1 MYGAIDNYIVR
12 VHMANLINVIA
23 LSNIKSIFV
32 CIVSLG
38 ITILCMMCVC
48 VCTFIQG
55 MSLYLLVFTGVCV
68 HQLFRLIYTSIEF
81 VILSL
86 SIPEPA
92 GFHPLHKE

>member
-48 VCTFIQG
+48 VYIYTRYVLVFACIHWCLCAPAV
-55 MSLYLLVFTGVCV
+55 SSDLYLN
-68 HQLFRLIYTSIEF
+68 
-81 VILSL
+81 
-86 SIPEPA
+86 
-92 GFHPLHKE
+92 

>member
-1 MYGAIDNYIVR
+1 
-12 VHMANLINVIA
+12 MANLINVIA

-38 ITILCMMCVC
+38 ITILCMTCVC
-48 VCTFIQG
+48 VY
-55 MSLYLLVFTGVCV
+55 LYKVCPGICLYSLVFVCVCV

-86 SIPEPA
+86 SIQEPA

>member
-38 ITILCMMCVC
+38 ITILCMTCVC
-48 VCTFIQG
+48 VYIIRG
-55 MSLYLLVFTGVCV
+55 MSLYLLVFTCICVFVC
-68 HQLFRLIYTSIEF
+68 TSCF
-81 VILSL
+81 V
-86 SIPEPA
+86 
-92 GFHPLHKE
+92 